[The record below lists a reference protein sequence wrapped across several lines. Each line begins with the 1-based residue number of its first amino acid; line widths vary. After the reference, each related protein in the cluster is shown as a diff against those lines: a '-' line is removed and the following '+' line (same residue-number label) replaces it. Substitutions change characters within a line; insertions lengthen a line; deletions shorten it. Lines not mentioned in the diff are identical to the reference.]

1 MTLLLGD
8 HLRIFLWGAGM
19 HRFEPLRGTTT
30 VGVVCSDGVILA
42 TDTRATMGT
51 YVASKRAKKVYKITD
66 RLAMTVAGGVA
77 VAQRVVEIL
86 RANARLFE
94 LENGRPMPVSAAAR
108 LVSNLLFSNREEG
121 MPLPLQALVAGF
133 DESGPHIYSL
143 DPFGSVTEERV
154 VSTGSGSPIAY
165 GVLEDQYR
173 EGRTVDEMLPIV
185 VRAVDSAMKRDV
197 ASGDS
202 FDVAVITKEGFREL
216 TAEEKRALL
225 S

>member
-1 MTLLLGD
+1 
-8 HLRIFLWGAGM
+8 M

-51 YVASKRAKKVYKITD
+51 YVASKRAKKVYRITD
-66 RLAMTVAGGVA
+66 HLAMTVAGGVA

-165 GVLEDQYR
+165 GVLEDRYQ
-173 EGRTVDEMLPIV
+173 EGKTVEEMLPIV

>member
-8 HLRIFLWGAGM
+8 HLKVFLWGAGM